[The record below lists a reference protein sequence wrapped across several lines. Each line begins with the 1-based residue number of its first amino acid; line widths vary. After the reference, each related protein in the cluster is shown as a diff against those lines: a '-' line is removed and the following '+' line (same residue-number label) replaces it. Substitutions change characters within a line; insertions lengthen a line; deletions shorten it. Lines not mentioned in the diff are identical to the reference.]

1 MYKHI
6 PVFAAALFSAA
17 ALAGD
22 GATKAAEA
30 INPSDSPGATK
41 TAASSAFESL
51 DKNGDQRISR
61 TEAGMDKNLSNIFAT
76 ADTDGDGY
84 VSKAEYVA
92 RPRG

>member
-1 MYKHI
+1 MYRHI
-6 PVFAAALFSAA
+6 PVFIAALFSAA

-30 INPSDSPGATK
+30 TQPADPPIATK
-41 TAASSAFESL
+41 TAAMSTFESL

-61 TEAGMDKNLSNIFAT
+61 TEAGLDKNLSNIFAT

-84 VSKAEYVA
+84 VSKAEYTA

>member
-22 GATKAAEA
+22 GATKAAETR
-30 INPSDSPGATK
+30 SPTDPPTATK
-41 TAASSAFESL
+41 TSATSTFESL

-61 TEAGMDKNLSNIFAT
+61 TEAGVDKNLSNIFAT

-84 VSKAEYVA
+84 VSKAEFAA
-92 RPRG
+92 RPQG